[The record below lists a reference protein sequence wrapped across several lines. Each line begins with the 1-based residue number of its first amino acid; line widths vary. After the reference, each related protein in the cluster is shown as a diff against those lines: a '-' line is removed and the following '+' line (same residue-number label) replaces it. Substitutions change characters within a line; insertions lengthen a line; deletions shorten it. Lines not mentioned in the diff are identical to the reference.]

1 MQTLPDAAH
10 CYCSCPWSIPPLCI
24 TWIISTVDLVVL
36 RMCFPSWLCVL
47 SPQLDF
53 MHFFCQEFCLLFLGH
68 SLSSFHCPQPQSY
81 IYACLYTALCM
92 LVVFQMLMT
101 DCSFPISKCNRFPNI
116 EEISWNQ
123 ALVVQLISYVE
134 LKTFWN
140 TKFWN
145 IYLIPSRITT
155 LN

>member
-1 MQTLPDAAH
+1 MNVFA
-10 CYCSCPWSIPPLCI
+10 
-24 TWIISTVDLVVL
+24 
-36 RMCFPSWLCVL
+36 SWLCVL

-53 MHFFCQEFCLLFLGH
+53 TSFFFCREFCLLFLGH
-68 SLSSFHCPQPQSY
+68 SRSSFRCSQPPSY

-92 LVVFQMLMT
+92 LVVFQVLMT
-101 DCSFPISKCNRFPNI
+101 DCFFLISKCDQFPNVNI

-123 ALVVQLISYVE
+123 ALVAQLISYVE

-145 IYLIPSRITT
+145 ICLIPRRITI
-155 LN
+155 LNQHLQGIIVFSCKIHFSLIISVIV